1 MSLRHKRL
9 EVLRFFGTSTCTT
22 KEEKGPLIDT
32 LLSSVLT
39 MQWGERVKTKNIPNV
54 IKFLALVVNCKETV
68 SGSTLLRCISRTH
81 LTTLSCQA
89 NQYILDCLYF
99 LTGLL

>member
-1 MSLRHKRL
+1 MHQSSLPKR
-9 EVLRFFGTSTCTT
+9 
-22 KEEKGPLIDT
+22 KKGPLIDT
-32 LLSSVLT
+32 LLSFVLT
-39 MQWGERVKTKNIPNV
+39 MQWEERVKTKNIPNV
-54 IKFLALVVNCKETV
+54 IKFVVLVVNCKEAV